1 MTITDEMV
9 EIAQNTWRFAQKN
22 HMRAALEAVAPM
34 IIAEAFETRPPAL
47 IKDALDRAINKARAQ
62 GMREAF
68 AIAIDHED
76 LNAIL
81 ERAQELDPQNELA
94 EPQRVIRGKARIR
107 RAQELDPK

>member
-9 EIAQNTWRFAQKN
+9 EKAYEAYDYKEGRSFRDAL
-22 HMRAALEAVAPM
+22 RGALEAVAPM
-34 IIAEAFETRPPAL
+34 L
-47 IKDALDRAINKARAQ
+47 IAQ

-81 ERAQELDPQNELA
+81 ERAQELDP
-94 EPQRVIRGKARIR
+94 K
-107 RAQELDPK
+107 